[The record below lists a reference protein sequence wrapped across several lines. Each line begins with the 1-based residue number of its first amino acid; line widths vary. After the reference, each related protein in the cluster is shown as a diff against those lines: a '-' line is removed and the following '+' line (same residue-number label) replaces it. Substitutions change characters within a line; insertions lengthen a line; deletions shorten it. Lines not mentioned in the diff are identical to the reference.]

1 MRISIKT
8 QKGIL
13 MITVE
18 IECRCGECKHWKKQK
33 YLRHDGMCLC
43 QVDEDDE
50 LHIYKKDTD
59 FCSYAKKKK
68 TRI

>member
-1 MRISIKT
+1 MRT
-8 QKGIL
+8 L
-13 MITVE
+13 E
-18 IECRCGECKHWKKQK
+18 KKQK

-59 FCSYAKKKK
+59 FCSYAKKNLVVK
-68 TRI
+68 